1 VTELKLRFVLST
13 SYANRSMTEL
23 CRLNLAAA
31 VEPRRSSRA
40 DRAGTPLRAAASR
53 KCGGH
58 MSSTTVP
65 LTVQVLKLT
74 MPLHDL
80 PGGSGAGE
88 SLAKRSTRETCTV
101 SEQAHL
107 VSCLT
112 LV

>member
-1 VTELKLRFVLST
+1 
-13 SYANRSMTEL
+13 
-23 CRLNLAAA
+23 
-31 VEPRRSSRA
+31 
-40 DRAGTPLRAAASR
+40 
-53 KCGGH
+53 

-65 LTVQVLKLT
+65 LTVQLVKLT

-88 SLAKRSTRETCTV
+88 GLAKSSTGKTCTFW
-101 SEQAHL
+101 EQARL